1 MLEGME
7 MRRLLICNL
16 QSNKKLGRN
25 KKKITEGQV
34 VLFNT

>member
-25 KKKITEGQV
+25 EKITEGQV
-34 VLFNT
+34 VLFNS